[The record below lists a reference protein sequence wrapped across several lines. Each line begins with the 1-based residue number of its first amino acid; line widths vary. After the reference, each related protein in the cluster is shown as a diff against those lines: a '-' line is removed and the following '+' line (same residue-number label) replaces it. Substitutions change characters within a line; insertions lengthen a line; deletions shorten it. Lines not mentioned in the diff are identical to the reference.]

1 MGYGKELKY
10 SLYTVFHPFK
20 GFWEIKYEGR
30 GSLRASMTFL
40 ALCVLSQILRGQ
52 LTGYMFNEYYPESV
66 NALLVTAQVLALF
79 FLWCLANWCLTTLM
93 EGEGSLHHIMV
104 AVGYCLPPVILANV
118 VNCILSNL
126 ISQDEEAFLHY
137 IDGMAL
143 LWFGFLLLAATV
155 VVQQYSL
162 MKTVGTSIL
171 TVCVMLIFVFIGLLC
186 VSLVQ
191 QVVSF
196 VNSVYSEI
204 VYRV

>member
-1 MGYGKELKY
+1 MICKFIKLIFSKNSVRDNASYMIA
-10 SLYTVFHPFK
+10 LYRPCEKIMDRVGRTVS
-20 GFWEIKYEGR
+20 EIK
-30 GSLRASMTFL
+30 
-40 ALCVLSQILRGQ
+40 
-52 LTGYMFNEYYPESV
+52 
-66 NALLVTAQVLALF
+66 
-79 FLWCLANWCLTTLM
+79 
-93 EGEGSLHHIMV
+93 

-171 TVCVMLIFVFIGLLC
+171 TVCVMLIFVFIGILC